1 MTTEKHMKHQTI
13 DGEQSSAPRVRDRS
27 RARKRTGP
35 VIALLSAGALGM
47 RAALKKH
54 NDSLHAAARALDET
68 VSAPGSHDDAL
79 PAGGDESTSH
89 ASGHRHVPPPAP
101 RTSARLSHRA
111 WRRWALRADRTNHP
125 PRA

>member
-1 MTTEKHMKHQTI
+1 MKHETI
-13 DGEQSSAPRVRDRS
+13 DGEQSSGRRVHNRS

-35 VIALLSAGALGM
+35 VIALLSAGARGM
-47 RAALKKH
+47 RVALRKH

-68 VSAPGSHDDAL
+68 VSAPGTHDDAI
-79 PAGGDESTSH
+79 PVGGDESTGH
-89 ASGHRHVPPPAP
+89 ASGHRHVPPPAR